1 MAQVVVKVI
10 GGQPQNLDASTVRD
24 VKQKLNALTHTAIV
38 NGESVDDTYQLMDNE
53 FVSLAPAVKG
63 ARQRLPVGFTGS
75 LPLTWYSRYLVAR
88 F

>member
-24 VKQKLNALTHTAIV
+24 VKQKLNALTHTATV

-63 ARQRLPVGFTGS
+63 ARALSYAQA
-75 LPLTWYSRYLVAR
+75 RYLAALA
-88 F
+88 